1 MTTFSLSYLVGTY
14 IDFFTGKTVD
24 YTAPVIVDV
33 AAALQ
38 GYTVQL
44 AKYPTVQAGFNL
56 TYPVPPDLL
65 LPYSIFLKKYN
76 ISALIPMLFTVNQGY
91 SPLLNISTIY
101 MLKYLN
107 ANTLNSIARGSLTP
121 VSHNTGDLYDKALAH
136 FGPDALLNTTV
147 LAMDRSSLLNV
158 KIVVETNSRTCRKLI
173 IAKKLLSTPPPKIR
187 QLAGYDLST
196 DETELFAQFFDNR
209 YYVSL
214 LNNTSLPTNMSYTA
228 LNPNQPYELPH
239 LPGIYGIGPTGASS
253 LLQVFYGSPTP
264 LPTKDVQ
271 ADIPAKV
278 KRLAF
283 AQGFN
288 HTTAEP
294 DFVAFTAHTPFN
306 LMASNE
312 AIANGFYKRLY
323 ALNGQRNTFYNG
335 AAWQAQDSNSVWEYT
350 ESYILP
356 ILLAS
361 L

>member
-1 MTTFSLSYLVGTY
+1 
-14 IDFFTGKTVD
+14 
-24 YTAPVIVDV
+24 
-33 AAALQ
+33 
-38 GYTVQL
+38 
-44 AKYPTVQAGFNL
+44 
-56 TYPVPPDLL
+56 
-65 LPYSIFLKKYN
+65 
-76 ISALIPMLFTVNQGY
+76 
-91 SPLLNISTIY
+91 
-101 MLKYLN
+101 
-107 ANTLNSIARGSLTP
+107 
-121 VSHNTGDLYDKALAH
+121 
-136 FGPDALLNTTV
+136 
-147 LAMDRSSLLNV
+147 MDRSSPLKVN
-158 KIVVETNSRTCRKLI
+158 IVVETNSRTCRKLI

-239 LPGIYGIGPTGASS
+239 LPDIYGIGPIGASS